1 MVREILL
8 LGNPQL
14 YEVSEP
20 VTEDDAAQLPAW
32 IGDLRDTLHD
42 FRNRVGQARAIA
54 APQIGLKK
62 RIIYMDLEREY
73 VFINPVLQFP
83 SPEKYRLKDDCMS
96 FPGLAVRVKRHRR
109 CVLDYT
115 DEQGCPQR
123 LELDGDLSELVQ
135 HEYDHLDGILATM
148 RAVDSRSFYMMQLRR
163 DF

>member
-42 FRNRVGQARAIA
+42 FRNRVGKARAIA

-96 FPGLAVRVKRHRR
+96 FPGLLVEVERYLHCAITY
-109 CVLDYT
+109 LD
-115 DEQGCPQR
+115 ER
-123 LELDGDLSELVQ
+123 LERQQLVVSGAMAELIQ

-148 RAVDSRSFYMMQLRR
+148 RAIDNKSFVMKRSL
-163 DF
+163 

>member
-96 FPGLAVRVKRHRR
+96 FPGLLVEVER
-109 CVLDYT
+109 CLHCAITYLD
-115 DEQGCPQR
+115 ER
-123 LELDGDLSELVQ
+123 LERQQLVVSGAMAELIQ

-148 RAVDSRSFYMMQLRR
+148 RAIDNRSFYIRR
-163 DF
+163 GKQK

>member
-20 VTEDDAAQLPAW
+20 VTEDDAAQLPTW

-96 FPGLAVRVKRHRR
+96 FPGLLVEVERYLHCAITY
-109 CVLDYT
+109 LD
-115 DEQGCPQR
+115 ER
-123 LELDGDLSELVQ
+123 LERQQLVVSGAMAELIQ

-148 RAVDSRSFYMMQLRR
+148 RAIDNKSFVMKRSL
-163 DF
+163 

>member
-96 FPGLAVRVKRHRR
+96 FPHLLVRLKRHRR
-109 CVLDYT
+109 CVVRCRDLDWA
-115 DEQGCPQR
+115 ER
-123 LELDGDLSELVQ
+123 EWALEGDLSELLQ
-135 HEYDHLDGILATM
+135 HECDHLDGVLFIDRLLP
-148 RAVDSRSFYMMQLRR
+148 R
-163 DF
+163 

>member
-54 APQIGLKK
+54 APQIGL
-62 RIIYMDLEREY
+62 IQL
-73 VFINPVLQFP
+73 
-83 SPEKYRLKDDCMS
+83 
-96 FPGLAVRVKRHRR
+96 
-109 CVLDYT
+109 
-115 DEQGCPQR
+115 PQR
-123 LELDGDLSELVQ
+123 IPRSWYMIQLIGKRKRTPASSKKIEHFVSGDRKPQRSQLFC
-135 HEYDHLDGILATM
+135 ILNPET
-148 RAVDSRSFYMMQLRR
+148 QLPHGEK
-163 DF
+163 